1 MKHIVILLA
10 VLVCSIGFL
19 SVAQDVTVLSS
30 LTVHSTQGA
39 DGFWY
44 LQCAGDC
51 AVFYQ
56 LADISD
62 LYQPFATDYAAIDYF
77 GRMRASY
84 EGTAYVP
91 MPPVQTGR

>member
-1 MKHIVILLA
+1 MKRILIVLTILL
-10 VLVCSIGFL
+10 LSIGFF
-19 SVAQDVTVLSS
+19 SVAQDVTVVSS
-30 LTVHSTQGA
+30 LTVQSTQGA

-44 LQCAGDC
+44 LQCVGDC

-56 LADISD
+56 LGDISD

-77 GRMRASY
+77 GRMRAAY

-91 MPPVQTGR
+91 LPPVQTGR